1 MWNGS
6 KTEETVL
13 FCFFV
18 VLPPQ
23 GQIGLTKLLDS
34 EGQSIC
40 LLRLYCLSLSYDIC
54 KLARVE
60 TIGSTRCSSYH
71 DYTEPKVLEYF
82 NSAQA
87 LYFFAH
93 KNPLRKSQRGSELFL
108 HFLKFHRINQMDSI
122 FFIDLLSVHRKNI
135 AIDLIMISNWDFC
148 WRNIKWENSK

>member
-1 MWNGS
+1 MFEFIKKNCVSKNSLSLLKYEEPLGNSNDNSDKQAMWNGS

-60 TIGSTRCSSYH
+60 TLGSTRCSSYH

-87 LYFFAH
+87 LYFLHTKTPRENLKGAVNYFCT
-93 KNPLRKSQRGSELFL
+93 FL
-108 HFLKFHRINQMDSI
+108 N
-122 FFIDLLSVHRKNI
+122 
-135 AIDLIMISNWDFC
+135 LIG
-148 WRNIKWENSK
+148 

>member
-1 MWNGS
+1 MKRAKDLFSLFTNRLRFSRLFMYKIAFMFLLKYEGASGDRNGS
-6 KTEETVL
+6 KTEETVF

-82 NSAQA
+82 NRA
-87 LYFFAH
+87 LN
-93 KNPLRKSQRGSELFL
+93 K
-108 HFLKFHRINQMDSI
+108 
-122 FFIDLLSVHRKNI
+122 
-135 AIDLIMISNWDFC
+135 
-148 WRNIKWENSK
+148 

>member
-1 MWNGS
+1 VKFSPLSLLKYEEPSGNRNGS
-6 KTEETVL
+6 KTEETVF

-40 LLRLYCLSLSYDIC
+40 LLRLNCLSELHENC

-87 LYFFAH
+87 LYF
-93 KNPLRKSQRGSELFL
+93 L
-108 HFLKFHRINQMDSI
+108 HTKTPRENLKGA
-122 FFIDLLSVHRKNI
+122 V
-135 AIDLIMISNWDFC
+135 
-148 WRNIKWENSK
+148 

>member
-1 MWNGS
+1 MKFSPLSLLKYEEPSGNRNGS
-6 KTEETVL
+6 KTEETVF

-40 LLRLYCLSLSYDIC
+40 LLRLNCLSELHENC

-87 LYFFAH
+87 LYFLHTKTPRENLKGAVNYFCT
-93 KNPLRKSQRGSELFL
+93 FL
-108 HFLKFHRINQMDSI
+108 N
-122 FFIDLLSVHRKNI
+122 FI
-135 AIDLIMISNWDFC
+135 
-148 WRNIKWENSK
+148 

>member
-1 MWNGS
+1 MSEYHSNGSITESVKVFSTDGAVFEILKKNCVRKNSLSLLKYEEPLGNRYGS

-40 LLRLYCLSLSYDIC
+40 LLRLYCLSLSYDNC

-60 TIGSTRCSSYH
+60 TLDSTRCSSYH
-71 DYTEPKVLEYF
+71 NYYKPKVLEYF
-82 NSAQA
+82 NRA
-87 LYFFAH
+87 L
-93 KNPLRKSQRGSELFL
+93 KSIYLAVL
-108 HFLKFHRINQMDSI
+108 
-122 FFIDLLSVHRKNI
+122 
-135 AIDLIMISNWDFC
+135 
-148 WRNIKWENSK
+148 